1 MFSVCLTSQN
11 VICKENN
18 VFLIFYIPQKVKTTI
33 ISRCVCNIMTLLWI
47 YDRASWR
54 VPGVYGYGLE
64 SFAPFLVF
72 FFFYSTISTANGAYN
87 NNNIELTSTRRSLSV
102 AYWFVLDRACN
113 VFCFFVSFSDTINTK
128 QQRVN
133 RKYDNHKFIILLYV

>member
-18 VFLIFYIPQKVKTTI
+18 VFLILYIPQEVKTTI
-33 ISRCVCNIMTLLWI
+33 ISRCVCNIMNLRSCFVTRSRCRRI
-47 YDRASWR
+47 RIRKFRAI
-54 VPGVYGYGLE
+54 PC
-64 SFAPFLVF
+64 FF

-128 QQRVN
+128 QQRVT